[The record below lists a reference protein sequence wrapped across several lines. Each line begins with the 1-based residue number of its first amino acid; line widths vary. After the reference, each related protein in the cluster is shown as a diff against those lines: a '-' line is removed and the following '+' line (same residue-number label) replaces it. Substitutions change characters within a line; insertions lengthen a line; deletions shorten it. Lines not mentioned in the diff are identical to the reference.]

1 MMPRRRLTSALDG
14 KQKGF
19 MLAYVMLMIAVVSI
33 AMSGIAFMNK
43 GMASKSYMDDAK
55 NVIQSQVGTI
65 RGQILLCGLLYPSGN
80 NATTFNIKYPGG
92 SAVNV
97 SALTCPGSPAAN
109 KSLWTGG
116 NGTFLSP
123 VPSGFTGWVYTN
135 DAAGIKV
142 VLTSNGGV
150 LENNVLTSVAA
161 KFTSVEANIVGNVM
175 TIWIVKS

>member
-1 MMPRRRLTSALDG
+1 MTRKCVPAAPGG

-19 MLAYVMLMIAVVSI
+19 MLAYVMLMIAVVTI

-43 GMASKSYMDDAK
+43 GMASKTYMDDAK
-55 NVIQSQVGTI
+55 NAIQSQVGTI
-65 RGQILLCGLLYPSGN
+65 RGQILLCGLLYSSGN

-92 SAVNV
+92 TAVNV
-97 SALTCPGSPAAN
+97 SALTCPGSPSAN

-123 VPSGFTGWVYTN
+123 VPSGFTGWLYTN
-135 DAAGIKV
+135 DAAGIKI
-142 VLTSNGGV
+142 VLTSNGGA

-161 KFTSVEANIVGNVM
+161 KFSSTEATLVGNVM